1 MGLKFVPQQGAGA
14 VLSERSVAGYLQ
26 HIQRRGDPGHRW
38 LTFLQNHREVITAFD
53 FFTVPMVTFQWL
65 YCFFVIVQ
73 GRRRILDFNVTRR
86 PTGEW
91 VIQQLREAFPEAL
104 CDRYAVFDRHSIFN
118 AAVVA
123 FLKSTGL
130 EPKRT
135 SIQAPWQ
142 NGAAER

>member
-1 MGLKFVPQQGAGA
+1 M
-14 VLSERSVAGYLQ
+14 
-26 HIQRRGDPGHRW
+26 
-38 LTFLQNHREVITAFD
+38 ITAFD
-53 FFTVPMVTFQWL
+53 FFTVPTVTFQWL
-65 YCFFVIVQ
+65 YCFFVIEQ
-73 GRRRILDFNVTRR
+73 GRRRILDFNATRR
-86 PTGEW
+86 PTGKW
-91 VIQQLREAFPEAL
+91 IIQQLREAFPEAL
-104 CDRYAVFDRHSIFN
+104 CDRYAVFDRDSIFN